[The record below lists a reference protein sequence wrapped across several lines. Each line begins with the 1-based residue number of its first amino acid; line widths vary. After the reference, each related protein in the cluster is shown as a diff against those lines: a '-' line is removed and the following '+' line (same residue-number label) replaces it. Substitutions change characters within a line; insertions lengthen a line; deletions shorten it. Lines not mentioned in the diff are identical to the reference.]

1 MWLSTRMPGSLRV
14 GSQRTSRMSPNESV
28 VSSRSHAAPVPS
40 NNLAIVSSTRLT
52 PGALRDGLS
61 ISTMLRM
68 SSRIASLSTRS
79 SRKEGMVGP
88 CGLQRRT
95 HRLHENSAVLEY
107 CQKIDSYFLPGI
119 CHLGRW
125 ICALLHYETGRAAS
139 RAAGQI

>member
-1 MWLSTRMPGSLRV
+1 
-14 GSQRTSRMSPNESV
+14 SV

-52 PGALRDGLS
+52 LGALRDGLS

-88 CGLQRRT
+88 CGDFQLHET
-95 HRLHENSAVLEY
+95 KHRLHEDSAVLEY
-107 CQKIDSYFLPGI
+107 CQKIDSYFRPGI
-119 CHLGRW
+119 CHLRRW
-125 ICALLHYETGRAAS
+125 ICAFLQGHLRMSESDPKRRPG
-139 RAAGQI
+139 